1 MEEGYQVDFILP
13 DTGTFGLLLL
23 PLLVFFARVIDVSI
37 GTLRIIFVA
46 RSLKVWA
53 ALLGFFESLIW
64 VVAISQVMQN
74 LTNVLTYIAFA
85 LGFAIGNYVGVFL
98 EERIALGNLIVRII
112 TRRDATALTEH
123 LWKAGYGVTNLRA
136 RGETGPVQL
145 IFTVCRRRD
154 VQDVLQMVKRFNPRA
169 FYTIE
174 DVRFVQDNIPT
185 SLRRRGVMSRLALRN
200 RK

>member
-1 MEEGYQVDFILP
+1 MNLALP
-13 DTGTFGLLLL
+13 DSGTLSLLLL
-23 PLLVFFARVIDVSI
+23 PLLVFFARIIDVSI
-37 GTLRIIFVA
+37 GTLRIIFVS
-46 RSLKVWA
+46 RSLKGWA

-85 LGFAIGNYVGVFL
+85 LGFATGNYVGVLL
-98 EERIALGNLIVRII
+98 EERIAFGSLIVRII
-112 TRRDATALTEH
+112 TRKDASELTEH
-123 LWKAGYGVTNLRA
+123 LWKAGYGVTNLHA
-136 RGETGPVQL
+136 HGETGPVQL

-154 VQDVLQMVKRFNPRA
+154 VQDVLRLVKRFNPRA

-174 DVRFVQDNIPT
+174 DVRYVQDNIPP
-185 SLRRRGVMSRLALRN
+185 SLRRRGIMSRMALRN

>member
-1 MEEGYQVDFILP
+1 MSIFDSA
-13 DTGTFGLLLL
+13 TFGLVIL

-46 RSLKVWA
+46 RSLKGLA

-64 VVAISQVMQN
+64 ILAISQVMQN
-74 LTNVLTYIAFA
+74 LTNVLTFIAFS
-85 LGFAIGNYVGVFL
+85 LGFAAGNYVGVMI
-98 EERIALGNLIVRII
+98 EERIAIGSLIIRII
-112 TRRDATALTEH
+112 TRKEAGELVSR
-123 LWKAGYGVTNLRA
+123 LWEAGYGVTSLQA

-154 VQDVLQMVKRFNPRA
+154 LQEAIGMIRRFNPKA

-174 DVRFVQDNIPT
+174 DVRFMQENVPAGARHRHF
-185 SLRRRGVMSRLALRN
+185 LRKLGLRM